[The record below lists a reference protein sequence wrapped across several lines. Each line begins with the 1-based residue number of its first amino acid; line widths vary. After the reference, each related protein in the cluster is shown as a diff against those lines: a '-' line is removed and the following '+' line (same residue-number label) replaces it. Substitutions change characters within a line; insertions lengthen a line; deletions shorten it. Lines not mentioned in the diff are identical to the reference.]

1 LIKALKFVRGA
12 VSRKDYQPALSHF
25 LIKDGQV
32 MGYDGTIALSSP
44 IPLDIQATPK
54 AIPFVKAIERC
65 TDPTTA
71 LNLTAT
77 GKISLKSGKFKA
89 TIECTEESLV
99 LESIQPEGDYVDL
112 SSTLVS
118 ALRTLEPFIG
128 VDASRPWSSGILL
141 HNFSAFATNNIIL
154 AEAWI
159 GGSLPNINLPGSAIK
174 ELTRIAEEPIGIQ
187 LSKTSVTFHFKGDR
201 WLRSQLLNTE
211 WPDIHS
217 LLEQTFDTSTMSP
230 LPSNFFEAV
239 ETIAYAV
246 EDDGRIYFRDSYITT
261 ALEGGIG
268 ASVEIQG
275 LPAFGSYH
283 HKMLM
288 LLKDRVQQID
298 FTKHPN
304 PCPFIGDQLRGVFLG
319 MRDD

>member
-1 LIKALKFVRGA
+1 MIKALKFVRGA
-12 VSRKDYQPALSHF
+12 VSKKDYQPALSHF
-25 LIKDGQV
+25 LIKDGRV

-44 IPLDIQATPK
+44 IGIDIHATPK
-54 AIPFVKAIERC
+54 AVPFVKAIERC
-65 TDPTTA
+65 TDDSTA
-71 LNLTAT
+71 LNLTTT
-77 GKISLKSGKFKA
+77 GRISLKSGKFRA
-89 TIECTEESLV
+89 TIECTEESSI
-99 LESIQPEGDYVDL
+99 LESIQPEGNHVDL

-154 AEAWI
+154 AESWI
-159 GGSLPNINLPGSAIK
+159 GSSLPHINLPGSAIK
-174 ELTRIAEEPIGIQ
+174 ELTRIGEEPISIQ
-187 LSKTSVTFHFKGDR
+187 LGETSVTFHFKGDR

-217 LLEQTFDTSTMSP
+217 LLEKTFDASTMSP
-230 LPSNFFEAV
+230 LPSDFFKAV

-246 EDDGRIYFRDSYITT
+246 EDDGKVYFRDNCMTT
-261 ALEGGIG
+261 TFEGGVG
-268 ASVEIQG
+268 ATVEIQG

-288 LLKDRVQQID
+288 LLQDRVKQID
-298 FTKHPN
+298 FTKHPH
-304 PCPFIGDQLRGVFLG
+304 PCPFVGDQLRGVFLG